1 MVNKFLKHLYA
12 TTDIRK
18 KTVRFQLDR
27 GAFCN
32 VISEETFKS
41 CSISLNLE
49 ETEQVISMYNQTT
62 LRPVGQCTLEL
73 HNHKTDKPYCTES
86 VVLKEQ
92 RPPLRANLIQ
102 VRFKNILLP
111 ASRPDKEPLRI
122 KQPIDQFPNVF

>member
-41 CSISLNLE
+41 CSVSLNLE

-92 RPPLRANLIQ
+92 RPPLRADLIQ

>member
-18 KTVRFQLDR
+18 KTVRFQLDSI
-27 GAFCN
+27 AFCN
-32 VISEETFKS
+32 VISEETLKS
-41 CSISLNLE
+41 CSVPVNLE

-92 RPPLRANLIQ
+92 SPPPPT
-102 VRFKNILLP
+102 P
-111 ASRPDKEPLRI
+111 ARGSDPSTI
-122 KQPIDQFPNVF
+122 